1 GARGWRSR
9 RLDCHSLRD
18 RRHLRAIAD
27 KTKAFARDGADQPL
41 RLAVVLHGL
50 AGGID
55 TAVERRVRHDA
66 VAPDARDQVV
76 LADDAVAAFDQ
87 KQQQI
92 EHLGL
97 HWYADAVAGQFAQ
110 IAVKFV
116 IPKAKSQRGT
126 PVPLLKQKSG
136 ISHAKHH
143 HPEKS
148 WAAQ

>member
-1 GARGWRSR
+1 
-9 RLDCHSLRD
+9 
-18 RRHLRAIAD
+18 
-27 KTKAFARDGADQPL
+27 
-41 RLAVVLHGL
+41 
-50 AGGID
+50 
-55 TAVERRVRHDA
+55 
-66 VAPDARDQVV
+66 
-76 LADDAVAAFDQ
+76 
-87 KQQQI
+87 
-92 EHLGL
+92 LGL